1 VNRIHKLFYMFLGLL
16 AGMSLMH
23 LVVIMNGSS
32 DKLVFLNMYSP
43 ISRDITIVFMIFT
56 SFALIL
62 GFCLALIYKNKS
74 DEKMRTMDP
83 YRMEFRQHYTLS
95 MLISVLIIFSLGLL
109 YIIPHYVNK
118 FFYYNPDN
126 ITDSD
131 IATCKGLYGAVNVLL
146 LVSWILASAFN
157 KASISDMDMDPEE
170 MARGEAQDAEAEE
183 LTSAGGD
190 GDNQR

>member
-1 VNRIHKLFYMFLGLL
+1 MNRIHKLFYMFLGLL

-23 LVVIMNGSS
+23 LVVIMNGSP

-126 ITDSD
+126 IADSD

>member
-1 VNRIHKLFYMFLGLL
+1 MFLGLL

-32 DKLVFLNMYSP
+32 EKLVFLNMYSP
-43 ISRDITIVFMIFT
+43 ISKDITTVFMIFT

-62 GFCLALIYKNKS
+62 GFCLAIIYKNKS

-95 MLISVLIIFSLGLL
+95 MLISVLIMFSLGLL

-118 FFYYNPDN
+118 FFYYSPNN
-126 ITDSD
+126 ITDAD

-157 KASISDMDMDPEE
+157 KASISDMDMDPED
-170 MARGEAQDAEAEE
+170 MARGDPQDAEAEE
-183 LTSAGGD
+183 LTTASAN

>member
-1 VNRIHKLFYMFLGLL
+1 MFLGLL

-126 ITDSD
+126 ITD
-131 IATCKGLYGAVNVLL
+131 
-146 LVSWILASAFN
+146 
-157 KASISDMDMDPEE
+157 
-170 MARGEAQDAEAEE
+170 
-183 LTSAGGD
+183 
-190 GDNQR
+190 

>member
-1 VNRIHKLFYMFLGLL
+1 VNRIHKFFYMFLGLL

-23 LVVIMNGSS
+23 LVVIMNGSP

-95 MLISVLIIFSLGLL
+95 MLISVLIMFSLGLL
-109 YIIPHYVNK
+109 YIIPHFVNK

-126 ITDSD
+126 ITD
-131 IATCKGLYGAVNVLL
+131 
-146 LVSWILASAFN
+146 
-157 KASISDMDMDPEE
+157 
-170 MARGEAQDAEAEE
+170 
-183 LTSAGGD
+183 
-190 GDNQR
+190 